1 MGGRTI
7 NLFCNT
13 TVWDLL
19 RCWWSEPHSAE
30 NCKCFSVCGIQWH
43 PGKLLLKRNVPP
55 HTFSHTHT
63 SHHSLASYTKRLS
76 FLHWHA
82 GQIRLCWCKYQ
93 MVMVIFRNVFLWSY
107 DWKSLI
113 FFLTSDLFILHCH
126 DNSDRSWR
134 DPKQW
139 CFCLKRLAL

>member
-1 MGGRTI
+1 MRVFLGWGI
-7 NLFCNT
+7 NSFCNS

-76 FLHWHA
+76 FLHWHT
-82 GQIRLCWCKYQ
+82 GEIRLCWCKYKIWMLFLGLICVFEILQ
-93 MVMVIFRNVFLWSY
+93 LKIFEVFFY
-107 DWKSLI
+107 
-113 FFLTSDLFILHCH
+113 FISFH
-126 DNSDRSWR
+126 SSSSR
-134 DPKQW
+134 
-139 CFCLKRLAL
+139 